1 MSVFGPCSLASTG
14 TTTLSMSA
22 GRVGT
27 GYGQKILSSIFPR
40 HQSPGR
46 REQPVQRRQ
55 CAEKDAR
62 RSWAFRS
69 PSPRRRS
76 GPTPATAVRSVDV
89 PTRATGRARRTFR
102 VDHATAHARAPWKTS
117 QGARRCNNS
126 IETGG
131 GTRNCFWQNNPM
143 QSRTPRDRRD
153 GTERRHRDRAL
164 QRHRRGILLCM
175 GLFCKKQF
183 RVPLRA

>member
-1 MSVFGPCSLASTG
+1 MRAVTRLAVAVA
-14 TTTLSMSA
+14 SA
-22 GRVGT
+22 GIAIDAAWYDAAAQNPIGHARDVRAALLACWIAPGGGRPGRFRSGSALIAT
-27 GYGQKILSSIFPR
+27 ARSWGSLSSPMRI
-40 HQSPGR
+40 
-46 REQPVQRRQ
+46 
-55 CAEKDAR
+55 
-62 RSWAFRS
+62 RSL
-69 PSPRRRS
+69 PK
-76 GPTPATAVRSVDV
+76 
-89 PTRATGRARRTFR
+89 RA
-102 VDHATAHARAPWKTS
+102 APPC
-117 QGARRCNNS
+117 GCNNS

-183 RVPLRA
+183 RVPLRLGPRDAPRARSRACRRGSALLRGLIAL